1 MILGLHLITHFKMI
15 FLEKEIKKWCMIF
28 SCTIEFSTFKELFNN
43 QFFSYFKIFRHN
55 IYNINS

>member
-15 FLEKEIKKWCMIF
+15 FLEKEIKKWCMKIA
-28 SCTIEFSTFKELFNN
+28 CTIEFSTFKELLNN